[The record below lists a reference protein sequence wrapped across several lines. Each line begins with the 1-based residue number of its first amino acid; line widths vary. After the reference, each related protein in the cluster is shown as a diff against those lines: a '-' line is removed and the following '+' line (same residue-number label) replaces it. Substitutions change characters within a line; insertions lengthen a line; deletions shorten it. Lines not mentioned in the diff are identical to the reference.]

1 MRLFALSS
9 ANKEKSFSGLLFISG
24 RRGLCLARSPSTCL
38 RYLLLVAFSH
48 KQIGSAL
55 GSLAQLAIK
64 FIQSTISIHK
74 KDPSN
79 DESSLWSGR
88 RGSNSRHPP
97 WQGGILPLNYP
108 RLFNSLNYHTC
119 KKNFCK
125 YFFCLYQNSILLCLY
140 DQK

>member
-1 MRLFALSS
+1 MERETRLVSCSLAIDVSPLFALSG
-9 ANKEKSFSGLLFISG
+9 K
-24 RRGLCLARSPSTCL
+24 
-38 RYLLLVAFSH
+38 SH
-48 KQIGSAL
+48 KQTGSAL
-55 GSLAQLAIK
+55 GSLAQLAK
-64 FIQSTISIHK
+64 KQSLALSSANKKKPFSGLLFI
-74 KDPSN
+74 
-79 DESSLWSGR
+79 SGR

-108 RLFNSLNYHTC
+108 RIFNLLNYNTC